1 MARANHRV
9 FAIRIVVSALFG
21 ALLGTF
27 LGLASAQD
35 TAAGWLDP
43 ECARQCSANG
53 YDAEFCGQVCWVPDP
68 AKSAEA
74 DNLDWKCM
82 TACGDRGGRARAC
95 MASCR
100 RY

>member
-1 MARANHRV
+1 MARAKLPSVFFRFAFLV
-9 FAIRIVVSALFG
+9 FAG
-21 ALLGTF
+21 AVLGVF
-27 LGLASAQD
+27 LGFASAQD
-35 TAAGWLDP
+35 TAAGWLDQ
-43 ECARQCSANG
+43 ECAGKCSANG

-100 RY
+100 R